1 MKHFPKFER
10 LVLKDTKQLT
20 ENIKKH
26 SLITMTSHG
35 VKVAAFNLAEMK
47 SKEADR
53 RAAVAKEAVM
63 EADCAAGRALL
74 HADLVREASDAASAE
89 ALQLAIKMVR
99 AEEYLDESRRLSEEE
114 LDEHLTSP
122 DVDNTK
128 FARDW
133 GPTLLS
139 EIETI
144 LKEYFPRAIY
154 MHIKQHDTTNGKWLC
169 VFKED
174 KTKGFVIEQHSKGSA
189 EVGLLTSGG
198 DRKHLRKEWFNGSA
212 MRWDDPFKKENGDQR
227 MKFDL
232 RGKNKEE
239 LRGLLRKVME

>member
-1 MKHFPKFER
+1 MF
-10 LVLKDTKQLT
+10 LKDTIKLT

-89 ALQLAIKMVR
+89 ALQMAIKMVQ
-99 AEEYLDESRRLSEEE
+99 AEEELDESRRLSEE

-198 DRKHLRKEWFNGSA
+198 DIKHLRTEWFDGSA
-212 MRWDDPFKKENGDQR
+212 MGWEDPFKKEKRVQR

-232 RGKNKEE
+232 RGKNKEV
-239 LRGLLRKVME
+239 LRDLLRKVME

>member
-1 MKHFPKFER
+1 
-10 LVLKDTKQLT
+10 
-20 ENIKKH
+20 
-26 SLITMTSHG
+26 MTSHG

-63 EADCAAGRALL
+63 EADCDLARQWTQLKAK
-74 HADLVREASDAASAE
+74 ADLVREASEAASAE

-99 AEEYLDESRRLSEEE
+99 AEEELGESRRLSEE

-198 DRKHLRKEWFNGSA
+198 DIKHLRTEWFDGSA
-212 MRWDDPFKKENGDQR
+212 MGWEDPFKKEKRVQR

-232 RGKNKEE
+232 RGKNKEV
-239 LRGLLRKVME
+239 LRDLLRKVME